1 MRQLCVSS
9 SKGLIGLIAFLLIA
23 GCTIERKPDAILSE
37 AEMARVL
44 TEIYINEE
52 KVVKLNLRRDSAEKI
67 FEMAEPILFKKIG
80 VSDSVFRM
88 SFEYYVERP
97 KQLELI
103 YTAVVDSLNLWEQ
116 KLNVAPAAEVKE

>member
-1 MRQLCVSS
+1 MRQQCVSS
-9 SKGLIGLIAFLLIA
+9 SKGLIGLIAVLLMA
-23 GCTIERKPDAILSE
+23 SCTIERKPDAILSE

-44 TEIYINEE
+44 TEIYMNEE
-52 KVVKLNLRRDSAEKI
+52 RVVRLNLRRDSAEKI
-67 FEMAEPILFKKIG
+67 FEMVEPILFQQVG
-80 VSDSVFRM
+80 VSDSIFRQ

-116 KLNVAPAAEVKE
+116 KLNVTPKVKE

>member
-1 MRQLCVSS
+1 MQQLYVSS
-9 SKGLIGLIAFLLIA
+9 SKGLIGLIAALLLA
-23 GCTIERKPDAILSE
+23 GCAMERKPGTILSE

-44 TEIYINEE
+44 TEIYMNEE

-67 FEMAEPILFKKIG
+67 FEMIEPILFKKIG
-80 VSDSVFRM
+80 VSDSVFRA

-116 KLNVAPAAEVKE
+116 KLNVAPEVKE